1 MAGKFQFRLEVV
13 RDIRKRVRDEIAR
26 TVGVK
31 ASEAS
36 ATRKRVDEIRQELAT
51 TAADSRTHRQMRNL
65 SLSEL
70 RMQQYYGKWLSDR
83 ASSVSKD
90 MQRVEQ
96 ELRAERERLA
106 QATARFKAIEKL
118 RERKWDRHIQALRR
132 EEQATMDEI
141 AGRRSAIDQA
151 NGGSEGS

>member
-26 TVGVK
+26 TVGAK
-31 ASEAS
+31 ASEAT
-36 ATRKRVDEIRQELAT
+36 ATRKRVDEIRQEIAT
-51 TAADSRTHRQMRNL
+51 TAADSRAHRQMRNL

-70 RMQQYYGKWLSDR
+70 RIQQYYGKWLSDR
-83 ASSVSKD
+83 SSAAAKD
-90 MQRVEQ
+90 MQRVEK

-118 RERKWDRHIQALRR
+118 RERKWDRHIQTLRR

-151 NGGSEGS
+151 RGE